1 MLVLDRNI
9 PQAGFFSGQ
18 IMIYTN
24 KMLHSNVFTLLKRV
38 NFCNFTRKKR
48 RFVSLEK
55 SACIAQQTVILEHL
69 NLP

>member
-38 NFCNFTRKKR
+38 NFVISLGRKGDLFLWK
-48 RFVSLEK
+48 
-55 SACIAQQTVILEHL
+55 
-69 NLP
+69 NLPA